1 MCVRV
6 CVCICVCVCTCVCTR
21 KLLKFY
27 TYFNVPCVGWSTC
40 LCWLSKQC
48 VSTHTRAHT
57 HAHMHTRTHMHTH
70 THTHRHTHTHTHT
83 RAHTHTHTHART
95 HAGQPS
101 PALDVALPSL
111 TPPPTAMGGS
121 ASVITVSGSGGVDAA
136 AVEGA
141 VLPRLSGWPTVSS
154 VLLTADTVGLMQ
166 CVCVRVCSMLCIHAP
181 YCLACVDG
189 PLSAVCCSW
198 PTQWV

>member
-1 MCVRV
+1 MLEEEQVKARAEGMCACVYVCVFVFVCVCVRV
-6 CVCICVCVCTCVCTR
+6 CARASCSSFTHILMCRVSDGLPV
-21 KLLKFY
+21 FAGY
-27 TYFNVPCVGWSTC
+27 QNNVS
-40 LCWLSKQC
+40 
-48 VSTHTRAHT
+48 A
-57 HAHMHTRTHMHTH
+57 
-70 THTHRHTHTHTHT
+70 HT